1 MSFAANHIQTSIPL
15 QDAIKMLSRYYGLY
29 TVRDLS
35 GRIAL
40 SQIQGQESGTSYDL
54 PQPPEYITRMIE
66 LLIDTSTGGYTSNDI
81 INGINKMLE
90 VGTAEQG
97 SENSGQELVQAVNR
111 IVKIAYGPGDNN
123 NNASVPENGGVL
135 RGSVNGPEDSIQ
147 RILGSTEINNVP
159 AQPNRYL
166 SPSLSAIMMNSVRVL
181 PIHKNINAVTI
192 FLNGVPNVEIARS
205 LPYLDIL
212 FQFSRPP
219 VASNNQIQGP
229 GLIKFLDGAEVAPD
243 GTRRLLLNANQL
255 SGSTSG
261 GNTQEFTIAGMEL
274 FTAPQTLVNGNEDR
288 NQKALG
294 TNRRSSAV
302 LDKFRP
308 FMTFK
313 SLNIEVVPTTGF
325 MCYKTA
331 KMDFVLHDR
340 SRISEIADFIRPDL
354 YSNTEILIEYG
365 WKHPDPPSAK
375 NAYANLINGMRCREK
390 YGIVNVSMTFDN
402 AGQVNITLSLAMRG
416 ANDFRTETISSAE
429 TGAGD
434 IIRQIRELSTQVGEL
449 RRRVFQN
456 NSPGTRE
463 VRGIQILDAAGDAN
477 GQLLLTPELR
487 RELNTF
493 SAQLRRNQGNPNAQ
507 ALLNT
512 LNTLYGVG
520 NQDGQVRRL
529 RTTIQNSI
537 AEKLQ
542 RISRGGVEVFA
553 APPTPNYPEGAAAG
567 QRYITYAGET
577 RREIE
582 EASRVLRTFNVRP
595 SVTLGSLLLA
605 FVGQPLAATHKFDDI
620 QLIFYPFNSYAGF
633 ARTLNI
639 ANFQVD
645 TRYFLREYT
654 RYRMENIS
662 RAADMSLQDF
672 LNFISRT
679 IVEDPAAPSY
689 GLRDPSGSHRPFW
702 RTPRENTSSGAAEST
717 AEDSL
722 ALQTRLESLLRSP
735 NGTPDGSFRLP
746 QLDYYIECVP
756 RSTSVLADG
765 QTREGALAM
774 SILRIHIFDRNTTS
788 YDTQAAL
795 LEANRE
801 EELRSLA
808 HVSTGTG
815 GNPGVRESHA
825 EAARSMIE
833 AARNAQLI
841 TRIPNSEPPM
851 YRINGGPARLREFMM
866 KTSPYIIV
874 GAQGTTVKDASLST
888 QQNPQLSTV
897 NLLRSFH
904 TDPLLPNGESP
915 GGLPLQVIPCELS
928 VACLGCPLL
937 EFGTK
942 FFVDFA
948 TGTTIDNYYYVTG
961 LSHKFEQG
969 SFTTDVR
976 FSPYDGWGKYRSL
989 IETVRNAQTVLN
1001 DIQNNADNTPGRETQ
1016 SQQQRSSI

>member
-1 MSFAANHIQTSIPL
+1 MSFAANQLQTTIPL
-15 QDAIKMLSRYYGLY
+15 QDSIKMLSKYYGLY
-29 TVRDLS
+29 TVRDLA

-40 SQIQGQESGTSYDL
+40 SQIQGQESGASFEL
-54 PQPPEYITRMIE
+54 PAPPAHITRMIE

-81 INGINKMLE
+81 VNGINRMMS
-90 VGTAEQG
+90 VGNAGQDGG
-97 SENSGQELVQAVNR
+97 SSNVDLINAVNR
-111 IVKIAYGPGDNN
+111 TVKIVFGPGDDSNN
-123 NNASVPENGGVL
+123 GSVAEDGGVL
-135 RGSVNGPEDSIQ
+135 KGSSNGPNDAVQ
-147 RILGSTEINNVP
+147 RILESTTINNNL
-159 AQPNRYL
+159 AHPNRDTA
-166 SPSLSAIMMNSVRVL
+166 PSLSAILMNSVRVL

-192 FLNGVPNVEIARS
+192 FMNGMPNLELARS
-205 LPYLDIL
+205 IPYLEIL

-219 VASNNQIQGP
+219 VDGNNQIQGP
-229 GLIKFLDGAEVAPD
+229 GLIKFLDGAEVSAD

-255 SGSTSG
+255 SGSLVNGS
-261 GNTQEFTIAGMEL
+261 NQEFTVAGMEM
-274 FTAPQTLVNGNEDR
+274 FTAPQTLVNANEDR
-288 NQKALG
+288 QQFALG
-294 TNRRSSAV
+294 TNRRSAPV

-313 SLNIEVVPTTGF
+313 SLTIEVIPTTGF

-331 KMDFVLHDR
+331 KIDFVLHDR
-340 SRISEIADFIRPDL
+340 SRIAEIADFIRPDL
-354 YSNTEILIEYG
+354 YSNTEILLEYG
-365 WKHPDPPSAK
+365 WNHPDPPSAK
-375 NAYANLINGMRCREK
+375 NHYANLLNGMRCKEK
-390 YGIVNVSMTFDN
+390 YGIVNVSMHFDN

-416 ANDFRTETISSAE
+416 ASDFRTETISSSE
-429 TGAGD
+429 TGTGD
-434 IIRQIRELSTQVGEL
+434 IIRQVRDLSTQVGEL
-449 RRRVFQN
+449 RRRLFQN
-456 NSPGTRE
+456 NAPGTRE
-463 VRGIQILDAAGDAN
+463 VRGIQILDVAGDSN

-487 RELNTF
+487 RELSTF
-493 SAQLRRNQGNPNAQ
+493 SAQLRRNQNNPSAQ
-507 ALLNT
+507 GLLTALN
-512 LNTLYGVG
+512 NLYGAHG
-520 NQDGQVRRL
+520 QQGQVNQL
-529 RTTIQNSI
+529 RSTIQRNI

-542 RISRGGVEVFA
+542 RLSRGGVEAFS
-553 APPTPNYPEGAAAG
+553 APPTPNYPEGSAAG
-567 QRYITYAGET
+567 RRYISYSGDT
-577 RREIE
+577 RREIN
-582 EASRVLRTFNVRP
+582 EADNILRSLNVRT

-605 FVGQPLAATHKFDDI
+605 FVGQPLAASHKFDDI
-620 QLIFYPFNSYAGF
+620 QLLFYPFNSYAGF

-654 RYRMENIS
+654 RYRMENVS

-702 RTPRENTSSGAAEST
+702 RSAQDSPGSGAAEST

-722 ALQTRLESLLRSP
+722 ALQTRLENLLRGP

-746 QLDYYIECVP
+746 QLDYYIECLP
-756 RSTSVLADG
+756 RAADAIAEG
-765 QTREGALAM
+765 QTREGATAM
-774 SILRIHIFDRNTTS
+774 SILRVHIFDRNTTS

-801 EELRSLA
+801 EELRSIAPLQ
-808 HVSTGTG
+808 VGSG

-825 EAARSMIE
+825 EVANMMIQAAM
-833 AARNAQLI
+833 NAQLI
-841 TRIPNSEPPM
+841 TQIPNSSPPM

-866 KTSPYIIV
+866 KTSPYIII
-874 GAQGTTVKDASLST
+874 GAQGTTVRDASLST

-904 TDPLLPNGESP
+904 ADPLQPNGESP
-915 GGLPLQVIPCELS
+915 GGLPLQVIPCDLS

-961 LSHKFEQG
+961 LSHKFEPG
-969 SFTTDVR
+969 NFTTDIR

-989 IETVRNAQTVLN
+989 IETIRNAQTVLN
-1001 DIQNNADNTPGRETQ
+1001 DIQNNANSTPGGTPQGSESTTTR
-1016 SQQQRSSI
+1016 